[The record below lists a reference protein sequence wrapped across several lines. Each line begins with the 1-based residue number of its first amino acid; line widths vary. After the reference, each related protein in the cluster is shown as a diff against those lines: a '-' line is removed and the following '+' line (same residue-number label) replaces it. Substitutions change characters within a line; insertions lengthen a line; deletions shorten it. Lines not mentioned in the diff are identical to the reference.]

1 MMRTFFTYLFILFA
15 WSQISATP
23 TSVAS
28 TYNGYIVTLDGKK
41 LTGQI
46 GDIFFS
52 DEISVVLFINDFG
65 TSYHLQA
72 ELITGFVFQQEDK
85 VIEYESLFRPAT
97 RAWSFLRV
105 VEKGAILSLF
115 KSPEEKME
123 FTLGE
128 GGDELNGQRVQVEEY
143 WLKFKGERS
152 VKLTRFGYK
161 RQLKDI
167 LKAYPAM
174 VKLIGKPGYKY
185 KDMERIVQ
193 EVNELYLSKKNTL

>member
-1 MMRTFFTYLFILFA
+1 MNAFFTCLIITTLG
-15 WSQISATP
+15 W
-23 TSVAS
+23 TSLVAADS
-28 TYNGYIVTLDGKK
+28 PAQTYKGYIVTLDGKK

-72 ELITGFVFQQEDK
+72 ELITGFVFQQEDE
-85 VIEYESLFRPAT
+85 VVEYESLFRPRT

-105 VEKGAILSLF
+105 IEKGAILSLF

-123 FTLGE
+123 FTIEQDGNA
-128 GGDELNGQRVQVEEY
+128 LNGQRIQVEEY

-152 VKLTRFGYK
+152 VKINRFGYK

-167 LKAYPAM
+167 LKAYPSL
-174 VKLIGKPGYKY
+174 VKLIGKSGYKY
-185 KDMERIVQ
+185 KDIERVVE
-193 EVNELYLSKKNTL
+193 EVNALYLSKKNTL